1 MQKLLSESQNW
12 IGMQQSVQPP
22 LEKLIS
28 GNSDQKLMQEQ
39 IIFFLFSVFLYS
51 LPNNCKECRYGIA
64 RSSQCKLLK
73 YSRSKILSLHATK
86 FYEAK
91 FNSFCMCK
99 LLMKINIG
107 TTRFGEKTIYKL
119 LCFRKQHVLSRL
131 FIRNFFW

>member
-73 YSRSKILSLHATK
+73 YSRSKISLHATK

-107 TTRFGEKTIYKL
+107 ATRFEEKTIYKL
-119 LCFRKQHVLSRL
+119 LCFRKPHVLSRL